1 MRGLFH
7 RLGRMLMQK
16 HRGKGSKEQQY
27 DGQ

>member
-16 HRGKGSKEQQY
+16 HRGKGSKEEPY